1 MIPIARRLLK
11 FLGLLLLCVLSR
23 PSAAEEPAPQQPARL
38 ALRAARLLDGKRPT
52 PLPDAVVLIEGTRI
66 KAVGSGLPI
75 PAGTRIIDLG
85 EATLLPGL
93 IDAHSHLLLND
104 DPNLGIANTVA
115 TVAQMSPADRALM
128 GVKLGQEDLEAGIT
142 TVRDLG
148 NSGINGDVSLR
159 NAIERG
165 WVTGP
170 RIFAS
175 TRALA
180 PPGGQFGP
188 LQPQA
193 QALVEQE
200 YVPLSGVEDARRAV
214 RQALF
219 DGADCIKVIVGNGRN
234 MLSLEELK
242 VIVEEAHRMKRKVAA
257 HATDEETT
265 RLAVEAG
272 VDSIEHGYEISDDV
286 LKLMARKHIYLVPT
300 DGPLEQCMLS
310 TPASAPPEKRRH
322 QERVCK
328 RTISE
333 SNNRLRRAMALG
345 VPIAAGSDQ
354 FTDEPGLTRGQ
365 ASMKMFGAYA
375 DAGLKPADII
385 RAATMNAAELLGLQD
400 RIGSIEPKKLADII
414 AVKGDPLKDI
424 RELEHVDFVMKGGR
438 VIREA
443 RSPAGVADGSMR

>member
-1 MIPIARRLLK
+1 
-11 FLGLLLLCVLSR
+11 
-23 PSAAEEPAPQQPARL
+23 
-38 ALRAARLLDGKRPT
+38 
-52 PLPDAVVLIEGTRI
+52 
-66 KAVGSGLPI
+66 
-75 PAGTRIIDLG
+75 
-85 EATLLPGL
+85 
-93 IDAHSHLLLND
+93 
-104 DPNLGIANTVA
+104 
-115 TVAQMSPADRALM
+115 MSPADRALM

-148 NSGINGDVSLR
+148 NSGINGDVALR

-170 RIFAS
+170 RISAS

-188 LQPQA
+188 LQSQA

-200 YVPLSGVEDARRAV
+200 YVPLAGVDDARRAV

-219 DGADCIKVIVGNGRN
+219 DGADCIKVIVDNGRN
-234 MLSLEELK
+234 MLSLGELK

-257 HATDEETT
+257 HATDEEST

-272 VDSIEHGYEISDDV
+272 VDSIEHGYKISDDV

-300 DGPLEQCMLS
+300 DGPLEQCLLFI
-310 TPASAPPEKRRH
+310 PASAPLEKRRH
-322 QERVCK
+322 QEQDCK
-328 RTISE
+328 RAVSQ
-333 SNNRLRRAMALG
+333 SNDRLRRAVALG

-354 FTDEPGLTRGQ
+354 YTEVPGLTRGQ
-365 ASMKMFGAYA
+365 ASVMMFGAYA

-400 RIGSIEPKKLADII
+400 RLGSIEPKKLADII

-438 VIREA
+438 VVREA
-443 RSPAGVADGSMR
+443 RSPEGVPSSGDGGGATEGEPLLGRDGG